1 VSPPARPRASR
12 SAVVLD
18 ASAACAV
25 LFREPEL
32 ALVLSALGDNPRLVV
47 PPLFAL
53 EVANVARTKVRRREL
68 SREAA
73 EVLLDGIEK
82 WPLDVVHVDWKDAW
96 RLAWKHELTVYDA
109 AYLWLSVD
117 RELPLVTLDG
127 ELADAAGTRAR
138 P

>member
-1 VSPPARPRASR
+1 LTLKDPHG
-12 SAVVLD
+12 L
-18 ASAACAV
+18 AV
-25 LFREPEL
+25 LAGIITSTPGTVWVEHDVETGTL
-32 ALVLSALGDNPRLVV
+32 TLHVL
-47 PPLFAL
+47 
-53 EVANVARTKVRRREL
+53 VANVARTKVRRREL

-96 RLAWKHELTVYDA
+96 RLAWKHELTGYDA